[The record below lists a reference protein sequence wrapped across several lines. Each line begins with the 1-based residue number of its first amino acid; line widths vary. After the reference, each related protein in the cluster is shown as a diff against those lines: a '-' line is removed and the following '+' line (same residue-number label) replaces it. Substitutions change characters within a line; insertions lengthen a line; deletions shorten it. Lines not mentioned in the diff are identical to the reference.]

1 MDKTDSNRMLK
12 DLKSKKIKYSTKDYE
27 NLDEL
32 MEALYGGKV
41 DVICL
46 NEKYRDIL
54 HEAEEYFSF
63 QTDSRIVYQNVHYT
77 KVEKND
83 NPSDSVK
90 DITKDG
96 FTILVSGNDSYGSL
110 QDGNTRSDA
119 NMLITVNPSTGRI
132 LMTSIPRDYYVELDC
147 LDGGEGTSCPVGSY
161 DKLTH
166 SGLLGIKSTEKSV
179 EKALGIK
186 INYNVRVNFSS
197 VVNLVDALDG
207 IDLDIKEGEQVD
219 ILYANGQPGL
229 SVGTHHVDGE
239 TALAF
244 ARERH
249 AYADGD
255 NQRVRNQQKVFKAI
269 IKRIISPKMITN
281 YGKFMDALAIAFDTN
296 LSGDEIC
303 DFVKYELEHMPDWK
317 FESYALSGD
326 SGYEFCYLAQ
336 ANGSVVYQNDIMNE
350 VAAKKIKA
358 ILNGK
363 KASSVKDP
371 SGVSQKPSKGNAIG
385 NEAEL
390 RAMGEQNEASEYD
403 EDYGYDYDYSYDP
416 NEENNDYYYEQP
428 SDEYYSNEEET
439 Y

>member
-1 MDKTDSNRMLK
+1 MNFKAKKFFSRFLFGLISLCMCIGLAYGNYFMFKTKDTFDVVTSLADSKATTVSIVALKSSNIKKESDLKNKKIGTILSMDETDSNRMLK

-41 DVICL
+41 DAICL

-96 FTILVSGNDSYGSL
+96 FTILVSGND
-110 QDGNTRSDA
+110 
-119 NMLITVNPSTGRI
+119 
-132 LMTSIPRDYYVELDC
+132 YVELDC
-147 LDGGEGTSCPVGSY
+147 LDGGEGTSCPTGSY

-229 SVGTHHVDGE
+229 NVGTG
-239 TALAF
+239 
-244 ARERH
+244 
-249 AYADGD
+249 
-255 NQRVRNQQKVFKAI
+255 
-269 IKRIISPKMITN
+269 
-281 YGKFMDALAIAFDTN
+281 
-296 LSGDEIC
+296 
-303 DFVKYELEHMPDWK
+303 W
-317 FESYALSGD
+317 
-326 SGYEFCYLAQ
+326 
-336 ANGSVVYQNDIMNE
+336 
-350 VAAKKIKA
+350 
-358 ILNGK
+358 
-363 KASSVKDP
+363 
-371 SGVSQKPSKGNAIG
+371 
-385 NEAEL
+385 
-390 RAMGEQNEASEYD
+390 
-403 EDYGYDYDYSYDP
+403 
-416 NEENNDYYYEQP
+416 
-428 SDEYYSNEEET
+428 
-439 Y
+439 